1 MAIAIPPV
9 ASLRLIILMCPL
21 LFIRFANDEERAA
34 CQRRGAAPIARF
46 AARSTQIMWARA

>member
-9 ASLRLIILMCPL
+9 ASLRLNILMCPL
-21 LFIRFANDEERAA
+21 LSIRFANDEARAA